1 MILTLSFVLIGLAV
15 LFSLLRLIKGP
26 SSFDRLLA
34 ADTIAV
40 ITTALLVLIAVY
52 AGREIYLD
60 VALVYTVLGFAGV
73 VVVARYLE
81 GGFKS

>member
-26 SSFDRLLA
+26 TSFDRLLA

-40 ITTALLVLIAVY
+40 ITTALLALIAAY
-52 AGREIYLD
+52 AGRVIYLD

-81 GGFKS
+81 GGL

>member
-26 SSFDRLLA
+26 TSFDRLLA
-34 ADTIAV
+34 ADTITV
-40 ITTALLVLIAVY
+40 ITTALLVLIASY
-52 AGREIYLD
+52 AGRVIYLD

-81 GGFKS
+81 GGL